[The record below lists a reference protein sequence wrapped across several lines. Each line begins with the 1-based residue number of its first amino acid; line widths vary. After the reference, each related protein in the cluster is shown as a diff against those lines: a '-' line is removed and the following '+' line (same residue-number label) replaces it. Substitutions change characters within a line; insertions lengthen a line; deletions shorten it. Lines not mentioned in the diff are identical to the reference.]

1 MCETQQQL
9 VCLSSNYPKKSR
21 LNPCCRFQS
30 LPLSVVFFNL
40 SIGAVSTRFKVAGV
54 NPFFE
59 DQTNGKSPLDVGRL
73 L

>member
-1 MCETQQQL
+1 MLQ
-9 VCLSSNYPKKSR
+9 V
-21 LNPCCRFQS
+21 
-30 LPLSVVFFNL
+30 SVVAVVRCCPFFFNL

>member
-1 MCETQQQL
+1 MLQVL
-9 VCLSSNYPKKSR
+9 VVA
-21 LNPCCRFQS
+21 
-30 LPLSVVFFNL
+30 VVRCFLFNL

-59 DQTNGKSPLDVGRL
+59 DQTNGKSPSNVGRL